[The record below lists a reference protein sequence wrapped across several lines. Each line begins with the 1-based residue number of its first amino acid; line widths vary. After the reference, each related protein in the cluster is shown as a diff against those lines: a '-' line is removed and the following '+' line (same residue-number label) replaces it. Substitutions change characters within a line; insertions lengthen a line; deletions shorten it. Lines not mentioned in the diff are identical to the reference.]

1 MNMVSELTEL
11 LLLFVY
17 LLFFTKKKLEMM
29 NGILGL
35 SFSLTKSEIFSLGVM
50 ESW

>member
-1 MNMVSELTEL
+1 
-11 LLLFVY
+11 
-17 LLFFTKKKLEMM
+17 M

-50 ESW
+50 ESWWCDVYTCHWMLFLLVGPISQAGATAL